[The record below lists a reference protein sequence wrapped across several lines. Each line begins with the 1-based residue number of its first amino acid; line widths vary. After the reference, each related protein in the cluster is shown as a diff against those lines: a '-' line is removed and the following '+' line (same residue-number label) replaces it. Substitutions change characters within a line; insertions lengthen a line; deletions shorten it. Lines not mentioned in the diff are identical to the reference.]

1 LLRRLVEQLLDHKS
15 RQLDAVG
22 EIEDSFAALDTHEL
36 QQQTEQVAPRD
47 TGRGESVRRGWSAM
61 DHGRKLLLSQIPK
74 GDQVCTQSPAACL
87 LALQCLRDRGV
98 GYKLSF

>member
-1 LLRRLVEQLLDHKS
+1 LLRRLVEQLLDHEA

-61 DHGRKLLLSQIPK
+61 LP
-74 GDQVCTQSPAACL
+74 
-87 LALQCLRDRGV
+87 GV
-98 GYKLSF
+98 QN